1 VIVFI
6 AEEKKLEIAG
16 VLEAVKGELGWV
28 GLFCFN
34 FTSWTDRPWR
44 PALPLQS
51 ALGRTP
57 TVQWG

>member
-1 VIVFI
+1 M
-6 AEEKKLEIAG
+6 AG
-16 VLEAVKGELGWV
+16 VLEAVRSELGCV

-57 TVQWG
+57 TVQWGIISK